1 MCKGYYCDDF
11 FKLSNDFNDSDASS
25 SREVL
30 LAAGWFIL
38 NQNIFEK
45 FLSNS
50 DCVFDY
56 ECAKDTA
63 LDVRNFVFDF
73 IIINFYY

>member
-1 MCKGYYCDDF
+1 MCKGYYCDEIY
-11 FKLSNDFNDSDASS
+11 KISNDFNNDTDGSS

-45 FLSNS
+45 FISNS
-50 DCVFDY
+50 DCAFDY
-56 ECAKDTA
+56 ECAKDAA
-63 LDVRNFVFDF
+63 LDV
-73 IIINFYY
+73 